1 MHRKKYLVLI
11 GCSSYETRVQIQM
24 VHAHGTL
31 CGFKTAAKLL
41 YMPAYIIKD
50 DFDRNVYFCWLFY
63 T

>member
-50 DFDRNVYFCWLFY
+50 DFDRNV
-63 T
+63 